1 MRNGMD
7 EMAAAKSMAKRI
19 VVVLLLLCMALGGG
33 LAWGYWKYEPKHH
46 FDKRV
51 PVLAEPDS
59 TQHANTAR
67 EKAGSA
73 QENVKSFNILFL
85 GIDEREGELARSDV
99 IMAAHVDPAAKSVNL
114 LSVPR
119 DTRVDI
125 PGVGYTKLNHAHVIG
140 QEKGGNDSGTEFV
153 IQMVS
158 RFLDIP
164 IHYYVKTDFAGFQ
177 NFIDTIGGIDVAVQT
192 PVRLTWDNITIPAGT
207 QHFNGSLALKFV
219 RERYSLANGDFGR
232 QADQALVLRS
242 VVQKLLTPA
251 YIPKLPRL
259 IRQVQDDVLETNLT
273 ESDLISLAWLFQG
286 MSGDQIKYL
295 QVPGHAETAMDPL
308 VKAEVYYWIPDP
320 DFKYFLAKNFR

>member
-1 MRNGMD
+1 MD

-67 EKAGSA
+67 EKAGLV
-73 QENVKSFNILFL
+73 QENVKSFNILLL

-99 IMAAHVDPAAKSVNL
+99 FMAAHVDPAAKSVTL

-119 DTRVDI
+119 DTRV
-125 PGVGYTKLNHAHVIG
+125 
-140 QEKGGNDSGTEFV
+140 
-153 IQMVS
+153 
-158 RFLDIP
+158 DIP

-192 PVRLTWDNITIPAGT
+192 PVRFTWDNITIPAGT

-308 VKAEVYYWIPDP
+308 MKAEVYYWIPDP